1 MGACLTLAAT
11 LGTAALQTVFVPVAH
26 FTLCWM
32 HAIKKVRW
40 EEDYSVAADA
50 DRGQPPVLQVLQ
62 ARARARA
69 RGRGF
74 AAGIEQPPDARLRNG
89 WYEYTQHFARPL
101 E

>member
-1 MGACLTLAAT
+1 MGVCLTLSAT
-11 LGTAALQTVFVPVAH
+11 LGRAALQTVFVAVDH

-62 ARARARA
+62 ARARC
-69 RGRGF
+69 F
-74 AAGIEQPPDARLRNG
+74 AAGIEQPPDARLRTG